1 MGEIVKSLKDGH
13 YLYKFSADILMVVR
27 RNAHIVA
34 EAADDALVFA
44 LNLSSIFLSGSFL
57 EATLNEQ
64 IAMAARNGTQTI
76 KPTPEFWITLNDMQK
91 NLTVTDKWN
100 LIASTTGGQ
109 QWDGAREPFQSH
121 DTLIT
126 LRNELVH
133 FKGRY
138 AADDTPPTRRLQPLL
153 DKFKTVRD
161 WKLEGMNIDPWLVSL
176 VKSKKLGLWIDSTI
190 FALHSQLEELLLG
203 ITLTQDRKA
212 IEEMIRHSR
221 YGSPPKSVEG
231 KIRNSKNKRG

>member
-1 MGEIVKSLKDGH
+1 ML
-13 YLYKFSADILMVVR
+13 VR

-34 EAADDALVFA
+34 EAADDALVFD

-76 KPTPEFWITLNDMQK
+76 KPAPEFWVTLNKMQK

-100 LIASTTGGQ
+100 LIASTRGGQ

-121 DTLIT
+121 DTLIA

-138 AADDTPPTRRLQPLL
+138 AADDTPPTKRLQPLL
-153 DKFKTVRD
+153 NQFKTVRD
-161 WKLEGMNIDPWLVSL
+161 WKLEAMNIDPWLVSL
-176 VKSKKLGLWIDSTI
+176 VKSKKLGLWIDATV

-203 ITLTQDRKA
+203 ITLTPEQKA
-212 IEEMIRHSR
+212 VEEMIKHNR
-221 YGSPPKSVEG
+221 YGSSPKSVEN
-231 KIRNSKNKRG
+231 KSRRRKNKGS